1 MAYQSLNIIGSFTAG
16 TTSVQNQVS
25 ADRER
30 VEAYRSMLR
39 RQVLAGKSGALDAE
53 ALIDDVDD
61 RMSIGDAPEEQ
72 RSPYLMKR
80 YAQLAR
86 RPPAERAEAAETK
99 EPPPPDAVG
108 ARLDTLI

>member
-30 VEAYRSMLR
+30 VEAYRSLLR
-39 RQVLAGKSGALDAE
+39 RQVQAGKSGTFDAD

-61 RMSIGDAPEEQ
+61 RMTIGDAPEEQ

-80 YAQLAR
+80 YA
-86 RPPAERAEAAETK
+86 
-99 EPPPPDAVG
+99 PPPHPTPDGPDEPSESAPADAVG
-108 ARLDTLI
+108 ARLDRLV